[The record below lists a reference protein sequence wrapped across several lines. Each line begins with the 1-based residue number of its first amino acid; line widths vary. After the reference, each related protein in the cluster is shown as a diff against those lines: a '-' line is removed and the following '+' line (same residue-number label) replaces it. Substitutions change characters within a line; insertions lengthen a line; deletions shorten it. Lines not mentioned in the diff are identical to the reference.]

1 MNRCYFFHLSDLSIT
16 SGKEKYGEGLLWE
29 FSFSWLTHVAAV
41 LKQRSFATPPTQW
54 IGCRIS
60 QWHFWIMPLGAGDDS
75 TWNSAALCGVLRQP
89 VCLWLHKAGC
99 HLYEY
104 KYNIS
109 GSSEE
114 KNRKTIPLSS
124 EKCPHHVG
132 AALPAWCIFQSQWS
146 ALFHGHL
153 CFSIG
158 WRLGSFLINVMLS
171 DVSLLSGVQF
181 DYP

>member
-29 FSFSWLTHVAAV
+29 FSFSWLTHLAAV

-60 QWHFWIMPLGAGDDS
+60 QWHFGIMPLGAGDDS

-104 KYNIS
+104 KYDIS

-114 KNRKTIPLSS
+114 KKQKNDSTEFREMSSSCWCSPSSLMHLPVSVVSTISWAPLLFNRL
-124 EKCPHHVG
+124 E
-132 AALPAWCIFQSQWS
+132 A
-146 ALFHGHL
+146 
-153 CFSIG
+153 
-158 WRLGSFLINVMLS
+158 R
-171 DVSLLSGVQF
+171 
-181 DYP
+181 